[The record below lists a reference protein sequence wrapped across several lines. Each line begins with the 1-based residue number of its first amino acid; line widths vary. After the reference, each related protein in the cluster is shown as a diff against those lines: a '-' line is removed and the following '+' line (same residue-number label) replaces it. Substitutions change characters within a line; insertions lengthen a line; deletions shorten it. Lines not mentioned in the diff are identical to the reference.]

1 MDSNYERK
9 LLEEENMVVL
19 STLFLLLFQ
28 LVLFWA
34 FFRMYLID
42 FVLGPMKY
50 IDQEVWSFSHLGG
63 HVETLSFTLLDSLEF
78 GPKA

>member
-34 FFRMYLID
+34 FLRMYLID
-42 FVLGPMKY
+42 FVLGPWS

-63 HVETLSFTLLDSLEF
+63 HVETSSFILLDSLEF